1 MNNVGSLVEGVF
13 TNNSFDFDYTWFIG
27 YSFGTFDS
35 FIDFIDTGAVA
46 YEIGLPAAGIETF

>member
-13 TNNSFDFDYTWFIG
+13 TNNSFDFNYTWFIG

-35 FIDFIDTGAVA
+35 FIDFIDTGAVT
-46 YEIGLPAAGIETF
+46 YKVGLPAAGIEAF